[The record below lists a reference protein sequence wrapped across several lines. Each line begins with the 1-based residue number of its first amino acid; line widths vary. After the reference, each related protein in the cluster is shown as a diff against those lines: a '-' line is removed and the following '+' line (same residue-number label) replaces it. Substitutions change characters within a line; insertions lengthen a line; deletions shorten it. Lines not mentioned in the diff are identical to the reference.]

1 MSCFRD
7 SFKKLSEAQC
17 PHSEVSEAF
26 LCLEELL
33 GVMESEDRKLGGGKW
48 RGREGREVG
57 RDREERGEGLR
68 QRERGADKEKE
79 RRDKGERQKEGEWE
93 WVLNDFLNS

>member
-26 LCLEELL
+26 LCLAELL
-33 GVMESEDRKLGGGKW
+33 GVVESEDRKV
-48 RGREGREVG
+48 REGRGEVG
-57 RDREERGEGLR
+57 RDRKR
-68 QRERGADKEKE
+68 RERRGIE
-79 RRDKGERQKEGEWE
+79 RERKRRR
-93 WVLNDFLNS
+93 